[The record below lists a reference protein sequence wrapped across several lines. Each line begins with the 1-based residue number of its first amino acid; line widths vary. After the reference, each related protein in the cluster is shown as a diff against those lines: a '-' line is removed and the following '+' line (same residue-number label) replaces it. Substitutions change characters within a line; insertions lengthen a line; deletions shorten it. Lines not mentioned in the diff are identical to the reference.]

1 MSHGTTQDNIKASSR
16 SVAGVPTRLEVN
28 TDTGAANLY
37 GDEGIFG
44 RTIIATA
51 GTSGNNWTITDAFV
65 RKYNN
70 SNGTRLSKDQIQKIF
85 VKDHTKTL
93 NNDRANIINK
103 HSPEETRTHL
113 ATTAKLPGVVDP
125 KTNLKTG
132 ETIQTEAKQDPNA
145 SNSGEAGDG
154 GGEEGD
160 GTSSTAAEPVDVKE
174 LLGGSNQSIPG
185 QTAPLRY
192 PLDIAQT
199 TQDVIKFDMLEFSP
213 KPLTQS
219 GSFGTGQRSAPKD
232 RTIGTAILSIPGGIK
247 DSNSTGWGDGSMTAL
262 EAALANIA
270 IGGIEGGGEGFAN
283 SISQTVGNIIGGS
296 DEVKEAISKSFAGS
310 AAGIGQ
316 QLLTRTTGAVLN
328 PNMEL
333 LFKGPTLRPFDFTFL
348 LAPRDPDEAKSVINI
363 IRFFKQGMAPIRTKT
378 NLFLRSP
385 NTFKVTYLHRG
396 ESGKEHSGL
405 NKFKECA
412 LLGLNVDYTPNTN
425 YATFT
430 DGTMVAYRLTM
441 RFQEL
446 EPVYNDDYQNE
457 QNSIGF

>member
-1 MSHGTTQDNIKASSR
+1 MADNIKASSR
-16 SVAGVPTRLEVN
+16 SVAGVPSRLEVN
-28 TDTGAANLY
+28 TDTGAAFLY
-37 GDEGIFG
+37 GEEGIFG
-44 RTIIATA
+44 RTVIAQASTI
-51 GTSGNNWTITDAFV
+51 GNNWTIEDAFV

-85 VKDHTKTL
+85 IEKHTKTL
-93 NNDRANIINK
+93 NNDRASIINT
-103 HSPEETRTHL
+103 HSHDNTRTYL
-113 ATTAKLPGVVDP
+113 ATTGKLPGVIDP
-125 KTNLKTG
+125 KTGLKQG
-132 ETIQTEAKQDPNA
+132 EKNKTEAELDPNA
-145 SNSGEAGDG
+145 KNSNNGNGESSSATSAG
-154 GGEEGD
+154 EINQE
-160 GTSSTAAEPVDVKE
+160 SAE
-174 LLGGSNQSIPG
+174 GSNRSIPG

-192 PLDIAQT
+192 PIDIAQT

-219 GSFGTGQRSAPKD
+219 GAFGTGKRSDAST
-232 RTIGTAILSIPGGIK
+232 RTLGSAILSIPGGIK

-270 IGGIEGGGEGFAN
+270 VSGITGGGEGFAQ
-283 SISQTVGNIIGGS
+283 SISQTVGNIVGGS
-296 DEVKEAISKSFAGS
+296 DEVKEAIAASFAGN

-316 QLLTRTTGAVLN
+316 QLLTRTTGAILN

-333 LFKGPTLRPFDFTFL
+333 LFKGPSLRPFDFSFL
-348 LAPRDPDEAKSVINI
+348 LAPRDPDEAAAVINI
-363 IRFFKQGMAPIRTKT
+363 IRFFKQGMAPIRTKA
-378 NLFLRSP
+378 NLFLKSP

-396 ESGKEHSGL
+396 ESGEEHFGL

-412 LLGLNVDYTPNTN
+412 LLGLNVDYTPNAN

>member
-1 MSHGTTQDNIKASSR
+1 MADNIKASSR
-16 SVAGVPTRLEVN
+16 SVAGVPSRLEVN
-28 TDTGAANLY
+28 TDTGAAFLY
-37 GDEGIFG
+37 GEEGIFG
-44 RTIIATA
+44 RTVIAKA
-51 GTSGNNWTITDAFV
+51 STSGNNWTIEDAFV

-85 VKDHTKTL
+85 IEKHTKTL
-93 NNDRANIINK
+93 NNDRASIINT
-103 HSPEETRTHL
+103 HSHDNTRTYL
-113 ATTAKLPGVVDP
+113 ATTAKLPGVTDP
-125 KTNLKTG
+125 KTNLKAG
-132 ETIQTEAKQDPNA
+132 ETSETEAKQDPNA
-145 SNSGEAGDG
+145 TNSNSGNNESSSATSAG
-154 GGEEGD
+154 EINRE
-160 GTSSTAAEPVDVKE
+160 SAE
-174 LLGGSNQSIPG
+174 GSNRSIPG

-192 PLDIAQT
+192 PIDIAQT

-219 GSFGTGQRSAPKD
+219 GAFGTGKRSDAST
-232 RTIGTAILSIPGGIK
+232 RTLGSAILSIPGGIK
-247 DSNSTGWGDGSMTAL
+247 DSNSTGWGDGSMNAL
-262 EAALANIA
+262 EAALAGIA
-270 IGGIEGGGEGFAN
+270 LGGIQGGGEGFAQ
-283 SISQTVGNIIGGS
+283 SISQTVGNIVGGS
-296 DEVKEAISKSFAGS
+296 NEVKDAIAASFAGN

-316 QLLTRTTGAVLN
+316 QLLTRTTGAILN

-333 LFKGPTLRPFDFTFL
+333 LFKGPSLRPFDFSFL
-348 LAPRDPDEAKSVINI
+348 LAPRDPDEAAAVINI
-363 IRFFKQGMAPIRTKT
+363 IRFFKQGMAPIRTKA
-378 NLFLRSP
+378 NLFLKSP

-396 ESGKEHSGL
+396 ESGEEHFGL

-412 LLGLNVDYTPNTN
+412 LLGLNVDYTPNAN

>member
-1 MSHGTTQDNIKASSR
+1 MADNIKASSR
-16 SVAGVPTRLEVN
+16 SVAGVPSRLEVN
-28 TDTGAANLY
+28 TDTGAAFLY
-37 GDEGIFG
+37 GEEGIFG
-44 RTIIATA
+44 RTVIAKA
-51 GTSGNNWTITDAFV
+51 SASGNNWTIEDAFV

-85 VKDHTKTL
+85 IEKHTKTL
-93 NNDRANIINK
+93 NNDRASIINT
-103 HSPEETRTHL
+103 HSPDNTRTYL
-113 ATTAKLPGVVDP
+113 ATTGKLPGVTDP
-125 KTNLKTG
+125 KTGLKQGEKNKTG
-132 ETIQTEAKQDPNA
+132 AELDPNA
-145 SNSGEAGDG
+145 NNSNNGNGESS
-154 GGEEGD
+154 
-160 GTSSTAAEPVDVKE
+160 SSTAAGEINQE
-174 LLGGSNQSIPG
+174 STEGSNRSIPG

-192 PLDIAQT
+192 PIDIAQT

-219 GSFGTGQRSAPKD
+219 GGFGQGERSDAST
-232 RTIGTAILSIPGGIK
+232 RTLGSAILSIPGGIK

-270 IGGIEGGGEGFAN
+270 VSGIKGGGEGFAQ
-283 SISQTVGNIIGGS
+283 SISQTVGNIVGGS
-296 DEVKEAISKSFAGS
+296 NEVKEAIAASFAGS

-316 QLLTRTTGAVLN
+316 QLLTRTTGAILN

-333 LFKGPTLRPFDFTFL
+333 LFKGPSLRPFDFSFL
-348 LAPRDPDEAKSVINI
+348 LAPRDPEEAKAVINI
-363 IRFFKQGMAPIRTKT
+363 IRFFKQGMAPIRTKA
-378 NLFLRSP
+378 NLFLKSP
-385 NTFKVTYLHRG
+385 NTFKVSYLHRG
-396 ESGKEHSGL
+396 ESGNEHFGL

-412 LLGLNVDYTPNTN
+412 LLGLNVDYTPNAN

>member
-1 MSHGTTQDNIKASSR
+1 MADNIKASSR

-37 GDEGIFG
+37 GEEGIFG

-51 GTSGNNWTITDAFV
+51 SAQGNNWTVTDAFV

-70 SNGTRLSKDQIQKIF
+70 SNRTKLSKDQIQQIF
-85 VKDHTKTL
+85 IKKHTPTL

-103 HSPEETRTHL
+103 HSPAETKTYL
-113 ATTAKLPGVVDP
+113 ATKGNIPGIVDP

-132 ETIQTEAKQDPNA
+132 ETVRTTATQDPN
-145 SNSGEAGDG
+145 SGNSRSGDG
-154 GGEEGD
+154 GTSTSGTSGESS
-160 GTSSTAAEPVDVKE
+160 TSSTPVETTSAEKT
-174 LLGGSNQSIPG
+174 NTSIPG

-192 PLDIAQT
+192 PLDIAET
-199 TQDVIKFDMLEFSP
+199 TQDVVKFDMLEFSP

-219 GSFGTGQRSAPKD
+219 GTFGTGKRSAAAN
-232 RTIGTAILSIPGGIK
+232 RTIGTTILAIPGGIK
-247 DSNSTGWGDGSMTAL
+247 DSNSTGWGSGEMTAL
-262 EAALANIA
+262 EAALADIA
-270 IGGIEGGGEGFAN
+270 LGGIEKGGTGFTE
-283 SISQTVGNIIGGS
+283 SIGKTVSNIMGGS
-296 DEVKEAISKSFAGS
+296 DDVKKAIASSFAGS
-310 AAGIGQ
+310 ATGIGQ

-348 LAPRDPDEAKSVINI
+348 LAPRDPYEAKAVIDI
-363 IRFFKQGMAPIRTKT
+363 IRFFKQGMAPIRTQK
-378 NLFLRSP
+378 NLFLKSP

-396 ESGKEHSGL
+396 ESGEEHFGL

-446 EPVYNDDYQNE
+446 EPVYNDDYADQ
-457 QNSIGF
+457 QGSIGF